1 MEKSEETQGTVNFMR
16 SLIKFD
22 NSLGILAA
30 AFLAFVLLAGSISAQ
45 SDSKK
50 AYTFHGRV
58 EKVNRK
64 SGTLT
69 VNGEE
74 VEGWMPAM
82 TMQYRVDNPT
92 VLTGIKA
99 GVQIE
104 ATVYERDLTL
114 HDVKVI
120 AQGRSK

>member
-1 MEKSEETQGTVNFMR
+1 M
-16 SLIKFD
+16 KF
-22 NSLGILAA
+22 LPKFAAVVAIIL
-30 AFLAFVLLAGSISAQ
+30 FAGSIFGQ
-45 SDSKK
+45 SDSRKS
-50 AYTFHGRV
+50 YTFPGTV

-74 VEGWMPAM
+74 VEGWMAAM
-82 TMQYRVDNPT
+82 TMQYRVDNPA
-92 VLTGIKA
+92 VLKGIKA
-99 GVQIE
+99 GTQIE

-120 AQGRSK
+120 KPVRN

>member
-1 MEKSEETQGTVNFMR
+1 M
-16 SLIKFD
+16 
-22 NSLGILAA
+22 LAA
-30 AFLAFVLLAGSISAQ
+30 VLIAVILFAGSMFGQTNSRK
-45 SDSKK
+45 S
-50 AYTFHGRV
+50 YTFHGRV

-82 TMQYRVDNPT
+82 TMQYRVGNPA
-92 VLTGIKA
+92 VLNEIKA
-99 GVQIE
+99 GNQIE

-120 AQGRSK
+120 TPVRN

>member
-1 MEKSEETQGTVNFMR
+1 MLVTV
-16 SLIKFD
+16 LIA
-22 NSLGILAA
+22 GIL
-30 AFLAFVLLAGSISAQ
+30 FAGSIFGQ
-45 SDSKK
+45 SDSRKS
-50 AYTFHGRV
+50 YTFHGRV

-82 TMQYRVDNPT
+82 TMQYRVDNPG
-92 VLTGIKA
+92 VLDQIKA
-99 GVQIE
+99 GTQIE
-104 ATVYERDLTL
+104 AKVYERDLTL

-120 AQGRSK
+120 TPVRN